1 MTWGWETELGFDF
14 LGEIVFSVADFPLF
28 GVRVDHL
35 EFREAVQKTQWSFF
49 FFFKLVI
56 ARMPPVP
63 AAKQAQ

>member
-49 FFFKLVI
+49 FFLS
-56 ARMPPVP
+56 
-63 AAKQAQ
+63 

>member
-1 MTWGWETELGFDF
+1 M
-14 LGEIVFSVADFPLF
+14 FSVADFPLF

-35 EFREAVQKTQWSFF
+35 EFGEAVQKTQWSFFFF